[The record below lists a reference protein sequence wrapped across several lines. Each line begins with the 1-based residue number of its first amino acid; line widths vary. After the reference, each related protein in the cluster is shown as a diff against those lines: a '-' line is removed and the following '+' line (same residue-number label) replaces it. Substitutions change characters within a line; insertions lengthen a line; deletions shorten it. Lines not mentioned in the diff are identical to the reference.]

1 VFELAAAGR
10 PAILVPYPH
19 ATARHQ
25 HANAAWMAEA
35 GAAEV
40 IEDADLEPAELAHRV
55 SELFS
60 DHSRLAAMADASR
73 SLARP
78 DAAQRIA
85 AEISDAAR
93 SLTR

>member
-1 VFELAAAGR
+1 VFELAAAGK

-25 HANAAWMAEA
+25 HRNAAWMAEA
-35 GAAEV
+35 GAAV
-40 IEDADLEPAELAHRV
+40 VVEDRELTPEGLGELAG
-55 SELFS
+55 SLLGYPA
-60 DHSRLAAMADASR
+60 RLREMAAASR

-85 AEISDAAR
+85 AEILSACEEER
-93 SLTR
+93 